1 MSLNQA
7 QSEMKFSSESPA
19 TNGILESQA
28 KSNNDGT
35 VCNTSSQ
42 NTCWVKLN
50 VGGKVNNV
58 HNNKIIL
65 ISSCN
70 NVHNNTSNQLHSEVA
85 PWFWKFWY
93 RWPID

>member
-1 MSLNQA
+1 MSLNQV

-58 HNNKIIL
+58 YHNK
-65 ISSCN
+65 
-70 NVHNNTSNQLHSEVA
+70 SNQRVA
-85 PWFWKFWY
+85 SFWGGAM
-93 RWPID
+93 ILV